1 MAEVMKHVG
10 KVGEKPCVVL
20 YREVPGE
27 AENALVVKTETLP
40 DSQHD
45 ALMNVIGSAEAQESN
60 DIADVLDRRQFADGQ
75 NMLQALHFDR
85 RIEKVSVD
93 LVTLTPTPANSVSL
107 AEVNAEIRK
116 IKNESNPPLNTE
128 VDPATLR
135 ESVAE
140 PVPPVDAIETDP
152 TLAQQAVSIPE
163 VASEADEAQIANNLL
178 AQAGILEDDA
188 AALMRDA
195 EAKKQEAYRLNPEL
209 KPKKG
214 PGRPKKVV

>member
-1 MAEVMKHVG
+1 MKHVG

-27 AENALVVKTETLP
+27 AENALIVKTETLP

-45 ALMNVIGSAEAQESN
+45 ALMNVVGSAEAQESN

-75 NMLQALHFDR
+75 NILQALHFDR

-93 LVTLTPTPANSVSL
+93 LVTLTPTPATSVSL

-135 ESVAE
+135 ESVE
-140 PVPPVDAIETDP
+140 SPVAPVDAIETDP
-152 TLAQQAVSIPE
+152 TLAQQSVSIPE

-178 AQAGILEDDA
+178 NQALILEDDA
-188 AALMRDA
+188 AAILRDA